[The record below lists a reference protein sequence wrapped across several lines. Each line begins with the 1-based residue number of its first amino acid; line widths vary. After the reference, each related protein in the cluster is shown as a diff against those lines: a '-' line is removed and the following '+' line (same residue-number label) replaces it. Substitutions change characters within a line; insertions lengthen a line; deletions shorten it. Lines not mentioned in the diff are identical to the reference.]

1 MKSQNTQYMIS
12 NCVLFQDDSL
22 QRWAHKTMS
31 TLQEDFLPLALSE
44 GDTEDVMYRLWEE
57 LNAKVLLSSSQ
68 IQQKYEMLS
77 CEEGEKQRRITE

>member
-12 NCVLFQDDSL
+12 NCVVFQDDSL
-22 QRWAHKTMS
+22 QRWANKTMS
-31 TLQEDFLPLALSE
+31 TLQEDFLPLAWSE

-68 IQQKYEMLS
+68 IQQKYETLS